1 MMTLKTNMV
10 TSQDYYLLVLIVWC
24 TKIKRNMLIKS
35 LVRTRK
41 CLVLAITLRSKNY
54 YDDSNKLVA
63 VIMKYEIGGGAIK
76 EFVFLVDHSSKQK

>member
-1 MMTLKTNMV
+1 M
-10 TSQDYYLLVLIVWC
+10 
-24 TKIKRNMLIKS
+24 
-35 LVRTRK
+35 
-41 CLVLAITLRSKNY
+41 VLAITLLSKNY